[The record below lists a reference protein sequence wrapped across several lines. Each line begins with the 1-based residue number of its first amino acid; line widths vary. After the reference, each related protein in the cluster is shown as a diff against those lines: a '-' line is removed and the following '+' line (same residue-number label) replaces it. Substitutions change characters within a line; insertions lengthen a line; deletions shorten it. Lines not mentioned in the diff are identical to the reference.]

1 MKCHEFFLAHCKIL
15 YSSLVNFKRSIHV
28 NLRHS
33 SWPDA
38 ASSPLPISLR
48 LRSAGH
54 GKQKQVIAWAAH
66 HRRCRELAPCGGASS
81 SRASLQNGGRLR
93 NTSNSRASLQDRERG
108 VSLHDS
114 HTSARK
120 AQTCSAWFH
129 CAVTVS

>member
-1 MKCHEFFLAHCKIL
+1 MKCHEFFLFGHTAK
-15 YSSLVNFKRSIHV
+15 YVDFKRSIHV
-28 NLRHS
+28 NLGHS

-38 ASSPLPISLR
+38 AGSPLPISLR

-114 HTSARK
+114 HTSARTK

-129 CAVTVS
+129 CAVS